1 MKFTAI
7 SVAELWKLKDDPQI
21 YIVDLRSREDFQQ
34 FHLRNAHCYPYD
46 EIEHWEHTLP
56 ENRKILLCCEYGNT
70 SMYAAKRLTRQGYQV
85 YTLIGG
91 LNALNG

>member
-1 MKFTAI
+1 MRFAAI

-21 YIVDLRSREDFQQ
+21 YIVDLRSREDFQV
-34 FHLRNAHCYPYD
+34 FHLRNAHC
-46 EIEHWEHTLP
+46 EHKLP
-56 ENRKILLCCEYGNT
+56 KNRKILLCCEYGNT
-70 SMYAAKRLTRQGYQV
+70 SMYAAKRLTRQGYQI